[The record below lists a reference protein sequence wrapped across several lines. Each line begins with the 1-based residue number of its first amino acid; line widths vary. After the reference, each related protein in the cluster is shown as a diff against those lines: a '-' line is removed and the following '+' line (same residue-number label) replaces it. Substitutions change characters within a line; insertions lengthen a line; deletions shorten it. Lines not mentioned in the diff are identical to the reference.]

1 MIVALTPGERPASV
15 GLEGRVTVAPEG
27 AVVDTTRHAGK
38 VAIVTGASNGI
49 GRATVL
55 RLAGEGARVIGC
67 DVAPLEETRA
77 ALEAS
82 RLTAELVAADVT
94 DQAAVDRLV
103 AAAGDRID
111 ILANV
116 AGIMDHFLPLGEVDD
131 ATWSRVL
138 DVNLTGVMRLTRA
151 VLPVMRAQGGGAI
164 VTVASK
170 ASLGAGA
177 SGVAYTASKHG
188 VIGLVKSVAY
198 YYGPEHIRSN
208 AVLPGAVET
217 AIGATAAPQS
227 EWAMQRAMLSMG
239 PMGGTAAPDQIA
251 TVVSWLAS
259 DEASN
264 INGASVS
271 ADGGWA
277 SA

>member
-1 MIVALTPGERPASV
+1 M
-15 GLEGRVTVAPEG
+15 
-27 AVVDTTRHAGK
+27 DTTRHAGK
-38 VAIVTGASNGI
+38 VALVTGAANGI
-49 GRATVL
+49 GRATAL
-55 RLAGEGARVIGC
+55 RLAREGARVLGC
-67 DVAPLEETRA
+67 DVDGTALEGARA
-77 ALEAS
+77 AFA
-82 RLTAELVAADVT
+82 AEGVEVELLVVDVT
-94 DQAAVDRLV
+94 RQQDVDRFV
-103 AAAGDRID
+103 DAAGGRID

-116 AGIMDHFLPLGEVDD
+116 AGIMDHFMPLGEVDD
-131 ATWSRVL
+131 ATWNRVI

-151 VLPVMRAQGGGAI
+151 VLPLMTENGGGAI

-177 SGVAYTASKHG
+177 SGVAYTSSKHG

-198 YYGPEHIRSN
+198 YYGPDRIRSN

-217 AIGATAAPQS
+217 AIGATASPAS
-227 EWAMQRAMLSMG
+227 DWSMQRAMLSMATMSA
-239 PMGGTAAPDQIA
+239 PAQPDQIA
-251 TVVSWLAS
+251 AAVSWLAS

-264 INGASVS
+264 VNGAILS